1 MMRQTRREFLRTTLA
16 GAGLCAVDAAW
27 LDAADTPRGQAVK
40 TASDT
45 IAVGKTGVKVSFL
58 AQGTG
63 YNGWARSSDHTRM
76 GQEAFSR
83 LLRHSLDQGVR
94 FIDMADLYGSHPFVQ
109 KTVKDLPRDRYTLLS
124 KIWPT
129 KADWVTPSGGA
140 IEEVNRF
147 RKELGV
153 DTIDICLLHCMQ
165 NDKWASEFERM
176 RDDLSQLKQ
185 QGSVRAVGV
194 SCHHHGALQVAATH
208 PWVDVIFARINNKGG
223 PDFAMDDTA
232 EEVSKTLKRARANG
246 KFVVGMK
253 LFAAG
258 KLVQPDQKDASLRY
272 VFSHQLVD
280 AVTIGM
286 KSIEEVDDSI
296 RRINQAL
303 SQGSAG

>member
-1 MMRQTRREFLRTTLA
+1 MTRQTRRDFLKTTLA
-16 GAGLCAVDAAW
+16 GAGLCTVDAAW
-27 LDAADTPRGQAVK
+27 LAAAEAPSKPIVRA
-40 TASDT
+40 ASDT
-45 IAVGKTGVKVSFL
+45 VTVGNTGVKVSFL

-76 GQEAFSR
+76 GQEAFST
-83 LLRHSLDQGVR
+83 LLRHSMDRGVR

-109 KTVKDLPRDRYTLLS
+109 KTVRDLPRDRYTLLS

-153 DTIDICLLHCMQ
+153 ETIDICLLHCMQ
-165 NDKWASEFERM
+165 NDKWAAEFERM
-176 RDDLSQLKQ
+176 RDGLSQLKQ
-185 QGSVRAVGV
+185 RGVVRAVGV
-194 SCHHHGALQVAATH
+194 SCHDHGALKVAASH
-208 PWVDVIFARINNKGG
+208 PWVDVIFARINHKGG
-223 PDFAMDDTA
+223 PDFAMDDTV
-232 EEVSKTLKRARANG
+232 EEVSKTLRLARANG

-286 KSIEEVDDSI
+286 KKIEEVDDSI
-296 RRINQAL
+296 QRINQAL
-303 SQGSAG
+303 RG